1 MQFTL
6 ADPRVHFFEVR
17 WAESGSNPD
26 KLLFTDFRTKNCTFV
41 AGRKIS
47 IYEANP
53 DDFAQQTFKIDFPNQ
68 PFVAFA
74 EAGFHK

>member
-1 MQFTL
+1 LKFVGLNQDQIPISFYS
-6 ADPRVHFFEVR
+6 PISER
-17 WAESGSNPD
+17 
-26 KLLFTDFRTKNCTFV
+26 KKCTFV